1 MNRIVECVPNF
12 SEGRDATKV
21 EQLVSAIAAVPDV
34 VLLAHE
40 LDANHHRS
48 VITFAGEPEAVVE
61 AAVRAAAVAVEL
73 IDLNHHLGEHPRIGA
88 LDVLPFVPLQNVTME
103 DCIELAHQAGE
114 RLARELHIPVYLYE
128 RAATRA
134 SRVNLADVRR
144 GEFEG
149 LREEIETDPNRE
161 PDYGEPV
168 IHPTAGA
175 TAVGARAP
183 LIAYNINLG
192 TADLTIARKIA
203 QAVRGSSGG
212 LQFIKALPIDL
223 KDRGQVQVAM
233 NLVNYEATPLF
244 RAFELVRREA
254 ERYGVAVVGS
264 EIVGL
269 VPQAALNACADF
281 YLRCE
286 NFRESLILEK
296 RLQEALDEHA
306 RKTPARPG
314 TLHLMPPPVETPP
327 VELMSV
333 ADKFFDESAESEWL
347 GTFLDDV
354 AAGTL
359 APGGGSVTA
368 YTGALAAALGTMVCN
383 LTLGKKK
390 YEEVEHE
397 TREILDQLEQ
407 VSAVLRAAVA
417 EDADSQERMVEV
429 MQLPRLTEAERL
441 ARTSA
446 IEQATRGLIG
456 LRMRVA
462 ESAFDTLELLDE
474 LAEVG
479 NPIAFADL
487 TTGAQLALTALRSTS
502 YQVLSNLGAISDEDF
517 MRQRRA
523 ELDDLLARG
532 QEVADGIETRFFQM
546 YPR

>member
-12 SEGRDATKV
+12 SEGRDAAKV
-21 EQLVSAIAAVPDV
+21 EQLVAAIAAVPDV

-103 DCIELAHQAGE
+103 DCVELAHQAGE

-134 SRVNLADVRR
+134 NRVNLADVRR

-149 LREEIETDPNRE
+149 LREEIETEPNRK

-168 IHPTAGA
+168 MHPTAGA

-192 TADLTIARKIA
+192 TADLNVARKIA

-212 LQFIKALPIDL
+212 LQFVKALPIDL
-223 KDRGQVQVAM
+223 KDRGQVQVSM

-254 ERYGVAVVGS
+254 ERYGVPVVGS

-286 NFRESLILEK
+286 NFREGLVLEK
-296 RLQEALDEHA
+296 RLQEALAERA
-306 RKTPARPG
+306 SRTPVRPG
-314 TLHLMPPPVETPP
+314 TLHLMPPVEAKP
-327 VELMSV
+327 VELSSV
-333 ADKFFDESAESEWL
+333 ADEFFDESAEAEWL

-368 YTGALAAALGTMVCN
+368 YAGALAATLGTMVCN

-390 YEEVEHE
+390 YEEVEQE
-397 TREILDQLEQ
+397 TREILEQLEQ
-407 VSAVLRAAVA
+407 IGLDLRVAVA
-417 EDADSQERMVEV
+417 EDADSQERMVEA
-429 MQLPRLTEAERL
+429 MQLPRGTEAERL

-462 ESAFDTLELLDE
+462 ESAFDTIELLDE

-479 NPIAFADL
+479 NLIAFADL

-502 YQVLSNLGAISDEDF
+502 YQVLSNLGAISDEEF
-517 MRQRRA
+517 TRQRRA
-523 ELDDLLARG
+523 ELDDLIARG
-532 QEVADGIETRFFQM
+532 QEVADGIETQFFQM

>member
-21 EQLVSAIAAVPDV
+21 DQIAAAIAAVPDV

-149 LREEIETDPNRE
+149 LREEIETEPGRE

-183 LIAYNINLG
+183 LIAYNINLS
-192 TADLTIARKIA
+192 TDDLNVARKIA
-203 QAVRGSSGG
+203 QAVRGSNGG
-212 LQFIKALPIDL
+212 LQFVKALGIDL
-223 KDRGQVQVAM
+223 KDRGLVQVSM
-233 NLVNYEATPLF
+233 NMVNYEATPLF

-286 NFRESLILEK
+286 NFREGLILEK
-296 RLQEALDEHA
+296 RLQEALDERAH
-306 RKTPARPG
+306 RLPARPG
-314 TLHLMPPPVETPP
+314 TLHLMPPVEARP
-327 VELMSV
+327 VELSSV
-333 ADKFFDESAESEWL
+333 ADEFFDESAEAEWL

-368 YTGALAAALGTMVCN
+368 YTGALAAALGQMACN

-390 YEEVEHE
+390 YEEVEQE
-397 TREILDQLEQ
+397 TREILEQLEQ
-407 VSAVLRAAVA
+407 IGVDLRAAVA
-417 EDADSQERMVEV
+417 EDADSQERMVEA
-429 MQLPRLTEAERL
+429 MQLPRGTEAERL

-462 ESAFDTLELLDE
+462 EIAFDTLELLDE

-502 YQVLSNLGAISDEDF
+502 YQVLSNLGAISDEEF
-517 MRQRRA
+517 TKQRRA

-532 QEVADGIETRFFQM
+532 QEVADGIETQFFQM